1 MSFKIAV
8 DGPAGAGKSTI
19 SKAIAKI
26 LNIEYLDT
34 GAMYRAVALKAIN
47 LGIDLKDES
56 KFDFVNDTVID
67 FVNGRLI
74 LDGND
79 VNDLIR
85 TKEIGDG
92 ASLVSTYRIV
102 REKLVFEQRRMSE
115 SKSVILKSGFA
126 FLHTTNLSSGQ
137 MSWI

>member
-67 FVNGRLI
+67 FIIFINI
-74 LDGND
+74 SFTFSCD
-79 VNDLIR
+79 IF
-85 TKEIGDG
+85 TFAI
-92 ASLVSTYRIV
+92 TYFNAI
-102 REKLVFEQRRMSE
+102 
-115 SKSVILKSGFA
+115 A
-126 FLHTTNLSSGQ
+126 
-137 MSWI
+137 